1 MTFLIII
8 ITITMKQNMKHNIHL
23 YLKRIF
29 IKMKEKVR
37 KILFVAILSTSTLNE
52 MTLKKGKKNPI
63 NLNKKGI

>member
-29 IKMKEKVR
+29 IKRKEKVR
-37 KILFVAILSTSTLNE
+37 KILSVAILSTSTLNE
-52 MTLKKGKKNPI
+52 MTLKKGKKPR
-63 NLNKKGI
+63 LT